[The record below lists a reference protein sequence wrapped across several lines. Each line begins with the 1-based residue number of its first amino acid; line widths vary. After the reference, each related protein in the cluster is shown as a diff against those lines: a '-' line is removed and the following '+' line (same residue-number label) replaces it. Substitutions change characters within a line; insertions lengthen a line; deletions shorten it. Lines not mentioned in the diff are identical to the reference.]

1 MFGYLS
7 VHHRFLT
14 CQMHQCYVN
23 YYCGTCFAL
32 EHNYG
37 QFSRFLLSNDVT
49 LLGILLKCH
58 LQAQAPRQFCFGK
71 CREKHCRFHGGIWKQ
86 LASMNLLLVQ
96 EKLKDD
102 RNDEH
107 SLRALAGMVLLR
119 RRFQKAERRYPRM
132 ADAIA
137 RGYVDMYAL
146 EKAGSRIRP
155 IEDRFGEMMVET
167 MASFRPLY
175 QWEETYIRHIS
186 RWIYYIDALDDY
198 EEDCRKGR
206 FNALHEADARTYDA
220 YVKKYMG
227 IILEDIRYIYRD
239 LEELAEQVP
248 KEFPEQALLR
258 SMIFH
263 DIPLCTSYVLSGRKQ
278 IKGKMGS
285 IWEGA
290 DRFS

>member
-14 CQMHQCYVN
+14 YRMHQCYVN

-37 QFSRFLLSNDVT
+37 QLSRLLLSNDAA
-49 LLGILLKCH
+49 LLGILLQCH
-58 LQAQAPRQFCFGK
+58 PKAQEPRQFCFGK
-71 CREKHCRFHGGIWKQ
+71 CREKHCLFHGGVWEQ

-107 SLRALAGMVLLR
+107 SLRALAGMALLR
-119 RRFQKAERRYPRM
+119 SRFQRAERRYPQM

-137 RGYVDMYAL
+137 RGYADMYAL
-146 EKAGSRIRP
+146 EQSGSRIRP
-155 IEDRFGEMMVET
+155 IEERFGEMMVEA
-167 MASFRPLY
+167 MGSFRQLV

-206 FNALHEADARTYDA
+206 FNALLEADAKTYDA
-220 YVKKYMG
+220 YVKAHMTT
-227 IILEDIRYIYRD
+227 ILEDIQYIYRD
-239 LEELAEQVP
+239 LEKLAEQLP
-248 KEFPEQALLR
+248 GECPEQVLLR
-258 SMIFH
+258 SLILH

-290 DRFS
+290 DRYS